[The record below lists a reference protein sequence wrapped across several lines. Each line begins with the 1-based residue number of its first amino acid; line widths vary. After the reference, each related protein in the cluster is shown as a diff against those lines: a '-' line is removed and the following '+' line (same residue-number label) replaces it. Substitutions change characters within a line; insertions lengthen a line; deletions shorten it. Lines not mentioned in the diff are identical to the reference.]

1 MTFMDNVLARVPVE
15 RINRQAREIHFWRTV
30 LTLLAGL
37 LFGLGWLTAKVFAV
51 AWLAMAWTATAVKV
65 GWQEARK
72 PATAA
77 GR

>member
-1 MTFMDNVLARVPVE
+1 MTFMDNAFGRVPVGQ
-15 RINRQAREIHFWRTV
+15 INRQAREIHFWRTV

-37 LFGLGWLTAKVFAV
+37 LFGLGWLTAKAFAV
-51 AWLAMAWTATAVKV
+51 LWLAMTWTAVAVKV

-72 PATAA
+72 PAVSP